1 MIEWENMKEDIIEW
15 ESVKEEITALDHSEK
30 VESELTA
37 QLVGTLIN
45 RRIDLK
51 MTQSELAEMSGIKQS
66 AIARLESLRAV
77 PKLET
82 IYKLLDPLSLKLEL
96 IPK

>member
-1 MIEWENMKEDIIEW
+1 MIEW
-15 ESVKEEITALDHSEK
+15 ESVKDEITALDHSDK
-30 VESELTA
+30 IESELTA

-51 MTQSELAEMSGIKQS
+51 MTQSQLAEMSGIKQS

-82 IYKLLDPLSLKLEL
+82 IYKLLDPLGLKLEL
-96 IPK
+96 VPQ